1 MASRTI
7 TPEQFEAAITEILQ
21 EYDLQVPEQ
30 VLEAVTL
37 VSKQGANL
45 VKSNSGMF
53 GGTGKYRGG
62 WTSTIEPSRMSA
74 KGTVHNS
81 RVPGLPHLLE
91 FGHATRNG
99 KRVDGRTHIAPVEQ
113 QIIAQFEAELER
125 RLSQA

>member
-62 WTSTIEPSRMSA
+62 WTSTIEPGRMSA
-74 KGTVHNS
+74 KGTIHNS

-91 FGHATRNG
+91 FGHATRSG
-99 KRVDGRTHIAPVEQ
+99 KRVAGRTHIAPVEQ

>member
-53 GGTGKYRGG
+53 GGTGKYRSG
-62 WTSTIEPSRMSA
+62 WTSTVEPGRLSA
-74 KGTVHNS
+74 KGTIHNS

-99 KRVDGRTHIAPVEQ
+99 KRVSGRTHIAPVEQ
-113 QIIAQFEAELER
+113 QIIAQFEQELER
-125 RLSQA
+125 RLSQS